1 MRAPTVPCSVDSFLS
16 DDRLD
21 FIHFAAAQAGYSDC
35 AMKGLAY
42 KPRKGDIVLF
52 WSIKTD
58 GRFDPKS
65 LHGSCPVIRGQKW
78 SATKW

>member
-1 MRAPTVPCSVDSFLS
+1 
-16 DDRLD
+16 
-21 FIHFAAAQAGYSDC
+21 
-35 AMKGLAY
+35 MKGLAY